1 MDLLIFE
8 YYKMIHLKRE
18 INKNIKQL
26 NRLKNDIEKI
36 MLKIKKKKQTNLFMK
51 IVKITILKII
61 ISII

>member
-1 MDLLIFE
+1 
-8 YYKMIHLKRE
+8 MIHLKRE

-36 MLKIKKKKQTNLFMK
+36 LLKIKKKKKQTNLFMK